1 MCSNKKI
8 VYEDLSHLEEGV
20 IYGYIEEIDSK
31 FISINIKGQKVVYK
45 NRINDFN
52 NLKEKDFVRVYV
64 KNKEAI
70 YIEQLD
76 DSLYRKFVKLI
87 SSIKNVLSEQ

>member
-1 MCSNKKI
+1 M
-8 VYEDLSHLEEGV
+8 VYEDFSYLEEGIV
-20 IYGYIEEIDSK
+20 YGYIEETDSK

-45 NRINDFN
+45 NKINDFN

-76 DSLYRKFVKLI
+76 DSLYKKFVKLI
-87 SSIKNVLSEQ
+87 SSIKNTLSKQ